1 MNLAERVKG
10 LFLDPKVEWRA
21 IDAEAQTQQQLYTG
35 YVMIPPATPAFA
47 GFVGQSLVGV
57 GILGQTYRVPLGAGL
72 GFAVITYL
80 FNLAWVFVMAHV
92 IHFFGPKF
100 DGHGEFIDAAKAAA
114 FVPTPAWL
122 GGVLSII
129 PSLAIVGFLVSL
141 YSLYLLYLALPV
153 LIEPRE
159 EKEVP
164 YFCVVVISLVVL
176 SVVLYAVAALLIP
189 SPVRGF

>member
-21 IDAEAQTQQQLYTG
+21 IDAEAQTLQQLYTG
-35 YVMIPPATPAFA
+35 YVMILAAIPAIA

-57 GILGQTYRVPLGAGL
+57 GILGQTYRVPLESGL

-153 LIEPRE
+153 LIEPPE